1 MNTKKLIFGKDLMG
15 IARIFIGMTA
25 FAIGVNVFIVPINL
39 YNGGFMGMAQ
49 IIRTVLT
56 EFLHINFGTT
66 DIAGIVYFMFNIPLF
81 ALAYFGMGKGSFFA
95 NLFGVGA
102 LSTILT
108 MVPVPD
114 AIIIEDPLTACVIG
128 GVLAGWGTGTY
139 LREGISCG
147 GQDILGIYITRKFK
161 NFSVGK
167 MNTIIN
173 VAVFIICAFL
183 FDLTTVIYSVIY
195 ALVTSVAIDKF
206 HLQNI
211 CIEATIFTKNG
222 VQEIKDYIMNELGR
236 GCNIWTGEGGYTA
249 EMTTVIYTVIDKDQM
264 AQLKQFVHS
273 VDDKAFVVC
282 KEDISVEG
290 NFIKKIQVRS

>member
-15 IARIFIGMTA
+15 IARIFIGMIA

-39 YNGGFMGMAQ
+39 YNGGFMGMSQ
-49 IIRTVLT
+49 IIRTVLSD
-56 EFLHINFGTT
+56 FLHIDFGTV
-66 DIAGIVYFMFNIPLF
+66 DIAGIIYFMFNIPLF
-81 ALAYFGMGKGSFFA
+81 ALAYFGMGKSSFFA

-108 MVPVPD
+108 LVPVPD
-114 AIIIEDPLTACVIG
+114 ATIIEDPLTACVIG

-147 GQDILGIYITRKFK
+147 GQDILGIYFTRKFK
-161 NFSVGK
+161 GFSVGK
-167 MNTIIN
+167 MNTILN

-183 FDLTTVIYSVIY
+183 FDLTTVIYSIIY
-195 ALVTSVAIDKF
+195 ALVTSVSIDKF

-236 GCNIWTGEGGYTA
+236 GCNIWSGEGGYTA
-249 EMTTVIYTVIDKDQM
+249 ETTTVIYTVIDKDQM

-290 NFIKKIQVRS
+290 NFIKNV

>member
-15 IARIFIGMTA
+15 IARIFIGMIA

-39 YNGGFMGMAQ
+39 YNGGFMGMSQ
-49 IIRTVLT
+49 IIRTVLSD
-56 EFLHINFGTT
+56 FLHIDFGTV
-66 DIAGIVYFMFNIPLF
+66 DIAGIIYFMFNIPLF
-81 ALAYFGMGKGSFFA
+81 ALAYFGMGKSSFFA

-108 MVPVPD
+108 LVPVPD
-114 AIIIEDPLTACVIG
+114 ATIIEDPLTACVIG

-139 LREGISCG
+139 LRDGISCG
-147 GQDILGIYITRKFK
+147 GQDILGIYFTRKFK
-161 NFSVGK
+161 GFSVGK
-167 MNTIIN
+167 MNTILN

-183 FDLTTVIYSVIY
+183 FDLTTVIYSIIY
-195 ALVTSVAIDKF
+195 TLVTSVSIDKF

-236 GCNIWTGEGGYTA
+236 GCNIWSGEGGYTA
-249 EMTTVIYTVIDKDQM
+249 ETTTVIYTVIDKDQM

-282 KEDISVEG
+282 KEDISVEC
-290 NFIKKIQVRS
+290 NFIKNV

>member
-1 MNTKKLIFGKDLMG
+1 MSTKKLIFGKDLAG
-15 IARIFIGMTA
+15 IARIFIGMFA
-25 FAIGVNVFIVPINL
+25 FAIGVNMFIVPINL

-56 EFLHINFGTT
+56 EILHIDFETL
-66 DIAGIVYFMFNIPLF
+66 DIAGIIYFMFNIPLF

-95 NLFGVGA
+95 NVFGVSM
-102 LSTILT
+102 LSAILT
-108 MVPVPD
+108 IVPVPMV
-114 AIIIEDPLTACVIG
+114 AIIEEPLTACVIG

-147 GQDILGIYITRKFK
+147 GQDILGIYMTRKFK

-173 VAVFIICAFL
+173 VAVFIVCVFL
-183 FDLTTVIYSVIY
+183 FNLTTVIYSVIY
-195 ALVTSVAIDKF
+195 ALVTSMAIDKF

-211 CIEATIFTKNG
+211 CIEATIFTKSG
-222 VQEIKDYIMNELGR
+222 AQEIKEYIMNDLGR
-236 GCNIWTGEGGYTA
+236 GCNIWNGEGGYTA
-249 EMTTVIYTVIDKDQM
+249 ETTTVIYTVIDKDQM
-264 AQLKQFVHS
+264 PQLKQFVHS

-290 NFIKKIQVRS
+290 NFIKKV